1 LALQPGDLLTDEVR
15 ARIARLDVTAQ
26 TLVEG
31 PVTGLH
37 KSPFQG
43 FSVEFAQHRE
53 YTWGD
58 DLKHLDWK
66 VFARTDR
73 YVIKEYEEE
82 TNLQAMVLLDSSESM
97 VYAGERARAS
107 KYEYGATLAAGLA
120 FLFLRQQD
128 GLGLTLFDDEM
139 REYIPPS
146 AHPAQL
152 RRLAKTMAE
161 VKVRGESNPQTPTV
175 FHRMAEKLRRRGMVF
190 IVSDL
195 LFPTPEFLEGLR
207 HLRHRRHEVVV
218 FHTLDPDELDFPFD
232 DATRFEGLE
241 TTSHLLADPRS
252 LRDSYLAQ
260 MNAFRGAVETGC
272 RNARADYIRVDT
284 RLPPGTTLAR
294 YLTYRQRRRR
304 LARG

>member
-1 LALQPGDLLTDEVR
+1 VALTPGELLPDDVR

-73 YVIKEYEEE
+73 YTIKEYEEE
-82 TNLQAMVLLDSSESM
+82 TNLQAMVLLDASESM
-97 VYAGERARAS
+97 TYRGDDAVAM
-107 KYEYGATLAAGLA
+107 KYEYGATLCAGLA

-128 GLGLTLFDDEM
+128 GLGLSLFDQTETLHA
-139 REYIPPS
+139 PPS

-152 RRLAKTMAE
+152 RRLARMMSE
-161 VKVRGESNPQTPTV
+161 VEVVGESGEQTAV
-175 FHRMAEKLRRRGMVF
+175 VLHRMAERLRRRGLVF
-190 IVSDL
+190 IISDL

-218 FHTLDPDELDFPFD
+218 FHTLDSDELEFPFS

-241 TTSHLLADPRS
+241 GQSHLLADPRA
-252 LRDSYLAQ
+252 LRDSYLEKMRTFQ
-260 MNAFRGAVETGC
+260 RTVETGC
-272 RNARADYIRVDT
+272 RNARADYVLVDT
-284 RLPPGTTLAR
+284 RVPPGVTLAR

-304 LARG
+304 LGRA

>member
-1 LALQPGDLLTDEVR
+1 MHPGDLLTDDVR

-73 YVIKEYEEE
+73 YSIKEYEEE
-82 TNLQAMVLLDSSESM
+82 TNLQAMVLLDASESM
-97 VYAGERARAS
+97 LYRGERALAS
-107 KYEYGATLAAGLA
+107 KYEYGATLAAGLT

-128 GLGLTLFDDEM
+128 GLGLSLFDEEE
-139 REYIPPS
+139 RGYAAPS

-152 RRLAKTMAE
+152 RRLAKMMSE
-161 VKVRGESNPQTPTV
+161 VEVRGESTRKTPTV
-175 FHRMAEKLRRRGMVF
+175 FHRMAERLRRRGMVF

-241 TTSHLLADPRS
+241 TQSHLLADPRA
-252 LRDSYLAQ
+252 LRDSYLEQ
-260 MNAFRGAVETGC
+260 IRRFQREVETGC
-272 RNARADYIRVDT
+272 RNARADYVQVDT
-284 RLPPGTTLAR
+284 RLPAGTTLAR